1 MTGNDLGEIV
11 LTNECQKLEM
21 KDFLRRA
28 KQKLKKVLLEG
39 EIEIN
44 GISVI
49 RMAIKNT
56 KTMIDCQRLILSPMI
71 QKNVQNVSMLKSKKM
86 A

>member
-1 MTGNDLGEIV
+1 MSFWLVFAYKAPYLRGCFKG
-11 LTNECQKLEM
+11 KLESI
-21 KDFLRRA
+21 
-28 KQKLKKVLLEG
+28 V
-39 EIEIN
+39 